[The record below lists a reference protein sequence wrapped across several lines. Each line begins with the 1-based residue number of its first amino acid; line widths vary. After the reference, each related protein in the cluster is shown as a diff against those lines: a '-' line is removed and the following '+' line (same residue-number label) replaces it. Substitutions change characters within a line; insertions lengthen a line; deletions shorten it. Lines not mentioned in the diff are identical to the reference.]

1 MIIVNKENKNKKTIL
16 LLIIFLLFFLIIIL
30 VLFFLKK
37 EKKISGNAN
46 KVIDDF
52 FSAKTVHLKLKRQLT
67 YPDWK
72 KAEPNE
78 VEVWIKDGRI
88 RQDIYNKGIKVYTYL
103 SQNDNKVMVY
113 NFAKK
118 TKEISPADK
127 KYYLS
132 SFQKPAVDSKIIGK
146 DEENKCDLF
155 DYPVDQIFAMPG
167 STYSYYLKNKIYR
180 VNERQ
185 IKYFKNYGRG
195 LFNGKKPDSF
205 EEDRFEIETVELNI
219 PIDSL
224 IFQEPF

>member
-1 MIIVNKENKNKKTIL
+1 MNKENKDKKTFI

-30 VLFFLKK
+30 ILFFFKK
-37 EKKISGNAN
+37 EKKTVKGGVEG
-46 KVIDDF
+46 VINDF
-52 FSAKTVHLKLKRQLT
+52 FSAKTMHLKIKRQLT
-67 YPDWK
+67 YPDGK

-78 VEVWIKDGRI
+78 VEVWIRDGQI

-103 SQNDNKVMVY
+103 SQNDNKVMAY

-132 SFQKPAVDSKIIGK
+132 GFQKPAVNSKIIGN
-146 DEENKCDLF
+146 DEKNKCDLY
-155 DYPVDQIFAMPG
+155 DYQIDQILAMPG
-167 STYSYYLKNKIYR
+167 SSYSYYLKNKIYC

-195 LFNGKKPDSF
+195 LVNGKKPNSF

-219 PIDSL
+219 PIDSS

>member
-1 MIIVNKENKNKKTIL
+1 MNKENKDKKTIL
-16 LLIIFLLFFLIIIL
+16 FLILFLLFFLIIIFL
-30 VLFFLKK
+30 LFFLKK
-37 EKKISGNAN
+37 EKKTVKSGVEG
-46 KVIDDF
+46 VINDF
-52 FSAKTVHLKLKRQLT
+52 FSAKTMHLKLKRQLT
-67 YPDWK
+67 YVDGN

-103 SQNDNKVMVY
+103 SQNDDKVMTY

-118 TKEISPADK
+118 SKEISPADK

-132 SFQKPAVDSKIIGK
+132 SFQKPAVDAVAIGK
-146 DEENKCDLF
+146 DEENKCDLY
-155 DYPVDQIFAMPG
+155 DYQVDQILAMPG
-167 STYSYYLKNKIYR
+167 STYSYYLKNKIYC

-195 LFNGKKPDSF
+195 LVDGKKPSSF
-205 EEDRFEIETVELNI
+205 EEDRFEIETVELNV
-219 PIDSL
+219 PIDSS